1 MAKNYNKMAIDIVRE
16 IGGEENV
23 KSLAHCMTRLRFI
36 VKDEKK
42 VNLEALKK
50 AEGVIQVMVAAGQY
64 QVVIGTDVGDV
75 YDEIGKVTNINLT
88 GEADEDGGTAKK
100 SILTI
105 AIDVISAIFLP
116 FMGAFMAAGLLKG
129 FLVVFTTVGWLDT
142 AGTTYQLLY
151 AMADGVFNF
160 LPIFLAYTAAKKFK
174 AEPFVAMAVAAALV
188 YPNISTLYSAG
199 EAVSFFGIPVTLI
212 SYPCSVI
219 PIVVAVLVYGRLAAK

>member
-88 GEADEDGGTAKK
+88 GEGN
-100 SILTI
+100 
-105 AIDVISAIFLP
+105 P
-116 FMGAFMAAGLLKG
+116 
-129 FLVVFTTVGWLDT
+129 
-142 AGTTYQLLY
+142 
-151 AMADGVFNF
+151 
-160 LPIFLAYTAAKKFK
+160 
-174 AEPFVAMAVAAALV
+174 
-188 YPNISTLYSAG
+188 
-199 EAVSFFGIPVTLI
+199 
-212 SYPCSVI
+212 
-219 PIVVAVLVYGRLAAK
+219 RLAQSRQPGGNRHSNPSCRPRKARVSSERR

>member
-1 MAKNYNKMAIDIVRE
+1 M
-16 IGGEENV
+16 
-23 KSLAHCMTRLRFI
+23 
-36 VKDEKK
+36 
-42 VNLEALKK
+42 
-50 AEGVIQVMVAAGQY
+50 
-64 QVVIGTDVGDV
+64 
-75 YDEIGKVTNINLT
+75 TNINLT

-160 LPIFLAYTAAKKFK
+160 LPIFLAYTAAKKF
-174 AEPFVAMAVAAALV
+174 
-188 YPNISTLYSAG
+188 
-199 EAVSFFGIPVTLI
+199 
-212 SYPCSVI
+212 
-219 PIVVAVLVYGRLAAK
+219 

>member
-129 FLVVFTTVGWLDT
+129 FLVVFTTVGWLCRSRT
-142 AGTTYQLLY
+142 GQQYQRETRFYAG
-151 AMADGVFNF
+151 
-160 LPIFLAYTAAKKFK
+160 I
-174 AEPFVAMAVAAALV
+174 
-188 YPNISTLYSAG
+188 
-199 EAVSFFGIPVTLI
+199 
-212 SYPCSVI
+212 
-219 PIVVAVLVYGRLAAK
+219 

>member
-142 AGTTYQLLY
+142 AGQHISFYMLWQ
-151 AMADGVFNF
+151 MAC
-160 LPIFLAYTAAKKFK
+160 
-174 AEPFVAMAVAAALV
+174 
-188 YPNISTLYSAG
+188 
-199 EAVSFFGIPVTLI
+199 LI
-212 SYPCSVI
+212 SCQFSLHIQPQRS
-219 PIVVAVLVYGRLAAK
+219 